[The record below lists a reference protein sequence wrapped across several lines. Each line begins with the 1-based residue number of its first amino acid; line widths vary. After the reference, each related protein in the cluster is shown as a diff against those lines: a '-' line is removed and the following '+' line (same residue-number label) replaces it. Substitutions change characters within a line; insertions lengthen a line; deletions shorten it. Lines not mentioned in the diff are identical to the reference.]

1 MDLGPTMD
9 KSNRSLLPQRKKSR
23 VVPTLLR
30 QMNVRRVLD
39 ALRRLGTVSRADLT
53 RVTGISAPTMSKLV
67 EELFESGVIEAEP
80 EMRYGTGRPSVLYRL
95 GSSSAQILGAVIG
108 MHECT
113 AVASGLDG
121 ELDTRRC
128 RSFATPDTY
137 GDFLRVLAAELAAL
151 TKQFKAPALGVGLSL
166 PGLIKS
172 VSGEMALSPNIHYL
186 DGRCPSADLAKLL
199 KLPVVPVQEEHGL
212 CLAEQMFGAARG
224 VEHFAMLDISDG
236 LGMGV
241 ISGGRLISGSDGF
254 GGEIG
259 HMTAKLGGEL
269 CGCGNRGCLETV
281 ATDFAFVR
289 ALMRRVGRTLT
300 MDEII
305 REAPTGRLTI
315 EPELGEVLDYLA
327 AGMGTVINIFN
338 PAMLFV
344 YGRMFEVRDGVFDQ
358 LVRKVGEHALGPS
371 LHRCKIVRAQGN
383 KRLGA
388 IAAIINSHFNTLG
401 PALLT

>member
-1 MDLGPTMD
+1 MD
-9 KSNRSLLPQRKKSR
+9 KNNAPALPPRKKSD
-23 VVPTLLR
+23 VLPTLLR

-53 RVTGISAPTMSKLV
+53 RVTGISAPTMSRLV
-67 EELFESGVIEAEP
+67 EDLLESGLIEAEP
-80 EMRYGTGRPSVLYRL
+80 EMRYATGRPSVLYRL
-95 GSSSAQILGAVIG
+95 GSRSAQLLGAVIG
-108 MHECT
+108 MRQCT
-113 AVASGLDG
+113 LVASGLDG
-121 ELDTRRC
+121 ELDERRC
-128 RSFATPDTY
+128 RSFPTPDNY
-137 GDFLRVLAAELAAL
+137 DAFLRVLAAELAAL
-151 TKQFKAPALGVGLSL
+151 ARGLAAPALGVGLSL

-172 VSGEMALSPNIHYL
+172 ATGEMALSPNIHYL
-186 DGRCPSADLAKLL
+186 DGRRPGVDLAKLL
-199 KLPVVPVQEEHGL
+199 KLTVVPVQEEHGL

-281 ATDFAFVR
+281 ATDLAFTR
-289 ALMRRVGRTLT
+289 ALIRREGRTLT

-305 REAPTGRLTI
+305 SEAQAGRLAI
-315 EPELGEVLDYLA
+315 APEVGEVLDYLA
-327 AGMGTVINIFN
+327 AGIGTVINVFN

-344 YGRMFEVRDGVFDQ
+344 YGRLFEVRDGLFDQ
-358 LVRKVGEHALGPS
+358 LVRKVGEHALRPS
-371 LHRCKIVRAQGN
+371 LHRCRIVRAQGN

-388 IAAIINSHFNTLG
+388 VAAVINSHFNTLG
-401 PALLT
+401 PALLP

>member
-1 MDLGPTMD
+1 MD
-9 KSNRSLLPQRKKSR
+9 KNNRPLPPPRKKSR

-39 ALRRLGTVSRADLT
+39 ALRRLGTVSRADLS
-53 RVTGISAPTMSKLV
+53 RVTGISPPTMSKLV
-67 EELFESGVIEAEP
+67 EELLLSGVIEAEP
-80 EMRYGTGRPSVLYRL
+80 EMRYATGRPSVLYRL
-95 GSSSAQILGAVIG
+95 GSRSAQILGAVIG
-108 MHECT
+108 MREC
-113 AVASGLDG
+113 AVVASGLDG
-121 ELDTRRC
+121 ELDARRC
-128 RSFATPDTY
+128 RTFATPDTY
-137 GDFLRVLAAELAAL
+137 EGFLRVLAAELTAL
-151 TKQFKAPALGVGLSL
+151 AKLFKAPALGVGLSL

-172 VSGEMALSPNIHYL
+172 AAGEMVLSPNIHYL
-186 DGRCPSADLAKLL
+186 DGRCPGSDLAKLL

-212 CLAEQMFGAARG
+212 CLAEQMFGVARG

-281 ATDFAFVR
+281 ATDFAFMR
-289 ALMRRVGRTLT
+289 ALTRREGRTMT

-305 REAPTGRLTI
+305 RGTQAGRLVI

-327 AGMGTVINIFN
+327 AGIGAIINVFN

-344 YGRMFEVRDGVFDQ
+344 YGRLFEVRDGIFDQ
-358 LVRKVGEHALGPS
+358 LVRKVGEHALRPS
-371 LHRCKIVRAQGN
+371 LQRCKIVRAQGN

-401 PALLT
+401 PALLA